1 MTTFY
6 KKNGWEDVKNC
17 IPQKLLKNFRKDL
30 DNIAKSNKYNNFNSL
45 IVNLSKKNKNKLR
58 DINILSNR
66 LTSFLEICVYLK
78 KFYKKYYKK
87 SNVYLIDAQLLPGLP
102 KDNRLTYDY
111 HQESNYKKN
120 FKNILNIH
128 FPVYF
133 KSTKEN
139 GTMSSLTGTHLLGNL
154 NYKKRERKQGF
165 THLLPENIDKIKS
178 QYNEKFHVLNCGD
191 AVFFDQNLIHKSNYN
206 YSSKCRICCVVRITG
221 DHSGNFIDQKPTQL

>member
-1 MTTFY
+1 MCLF
-6 KKNGWEDVKNC
+6 KK
-17 IPQKLLKNFRKDL
+17 I
-30 DNIAKSNKYNNFNSL
+30 
-45 IVNLSKKNKNKLR
+45 
-58 DINILSNR
+58 
-66 LTSFLEICVYLK
+66 
-78 KFYKKYYKK
+78 YKKYYNQ

-102 KDNRLTYDY
+102 KDKRLTYDY

-165 THLLPENIDKIKS
+165 THLLQKI
-178 QYNEKFHVLNCGD
+178 
-191 AVFFDQNLIHKSNYN
+191 LIK
-206 YSSKCRICCVVRITG
+206 
-221 DHSGNFIDQKPTQL
+221 

>member
-1 MTTFY
+1 MCLF
-6 KKNGWEDVKNC
+6 
-17 IPQKLLKNFRKDL
+17 
-30 DNIAKSNKYNNFNSL
+30 
-45 IVNLSKKNKNKLR
+45 
-58 DINILSNR
+58 
-66 LTSFLEICVYLK
+66 K
-78 KFYKKYYKK
+78 KFYKKYYNQ

-102 KDNRLTYDY
+102 KDKRLTYDY